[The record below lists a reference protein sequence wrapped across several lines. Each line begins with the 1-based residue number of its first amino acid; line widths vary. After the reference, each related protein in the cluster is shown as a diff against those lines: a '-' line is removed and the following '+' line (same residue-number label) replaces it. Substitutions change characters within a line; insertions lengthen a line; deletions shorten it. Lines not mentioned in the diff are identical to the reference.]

1 MTRAIARLSPV
12 SSLIV
17 SAATSATLTLALVS
31 CNKAPPDPEDKGPA
45 VARGGSSGNSSSG
58 GSSGSSSTGGSPA
71 TGGSGNAS
79 GGAPGGGG
87 SGGAPSSGGGS
98 GSSNTGGSGGG
109 AGGGSDAAPGAGG
122 APPAADSGGAPADP
136 LPAGVQGH
144 PNAATSYPKYPGFT
158 LALVEEFDG
167 ALDLDQDPVWTW
179 SDGGLTEG
187 KVRFVKEAITF
198 KDGKMLITART
209 PGVKG
214 SNSFAEPVTDGDSGF
229 VANKE
234 VASGEMRTK
243 FNNYRYGMY
252 EARFRPPQSN
262 GNFVS
267 TLFAFRTPKFEDWR
281 EIDIELTADRP
292 LKPFTNLIYANNVGA
307 WNPSIAQSGE
317 NFPEGPGTKPVPA
330 GFNHQTDF
338 HTYAFE
344 WLPEKVTWFVDGT
357 PIRVKAQGG
366 LPVPEKS
373 AKIVMN
379 LWIFAIAGGFGGDP
393 TRNAYPLTAEYDWFR
408 FYKWDND
415 KNYPCMGPPNCL
427 PAEDR
432 NKSKNNPADG
442 LTP

>member
-1 MTRAIARLSPV
+1 MTRAIATLSPV
-12 SSLIV
+12 SSRIV
-17 SAATSATLTLALVS
+17 SAATSAALALTIAS
-31 CNKAPPDPEDKGPA
+31 CSKPPPDPENKGPA
-45 VARGGSSGNSSSG
+45 VARGGT
-58 GSSGSSSTGGSPA
+58 SGSSSGAGGSSTSSAGGTSGSPGGTGG
-71 TGGSGNAS
+71 AS
-79 GGAPGGGG
+79 GGSAGM
-87 SGGAPSSGGGS
+87 SSGGTS
-98 GSSNTGGSGGG
+98 GG
-109 AGGGSDAAPGAGG
+109 AGGSPGAGGSSNPGGAGGSSGAGG
-122 APPAADSGGAPADP
+122 APASVDAGADGAMGEP
-136 LPAGVQGH
+136 LPPGVQGH
-144 PNAATSYPKYPGFT
+144 PNAATTYPKYPGFT
-158 LALVEEFDG
+158 LSLVEEFD
-167 ALDLDQDPVWTW
+167 APLDLDKDPVWTW

-214 SNSFAEPVTDGDSGF
+214 SNSFAEPVTDGDAGF

-292 LKPFTNLIYANNVGA
+292 LKPFTNLIYANGVGA

-330 GFNHQTDF
+330 GFNHQSDF

-344 WLPEKVTWFVDGT
+344 WLPDKVTWFVDGT
-357 PIRVKAQGG
+357 PIRVKGAGG

-373 AKIVMN
+373 AKIVIN

-415 KNYPCMGPPNCL
+415 KTYPCTGVPDCL
-427 PAEDR
+427 PGEDR
-432 NKSKNNPADG
+432 NKSKNNPSDG
-442 LTP
+442 LPP